1 MTLTFISV
9 FLITNVS
16 VYVSTEGSLH
26 APMLRLLV
34 GHRLFSDIFLFYTH
48 NKHRPQTC
56 DQSVAVLL
64 CLAWPLAC
72 TTCTHTHTHTHTTKV
87 ARWFFFSLS
96 LDAVFSLLFRWCLLK
111 VCWPSI
117 PHHCHLLAV
126 CSLQHTLLFC
136 FHCNTELGYSLLT
149 LPKINTSMSV
159 FHKYKDGKIDSQ
171 KQHID

>member
-56 DQSVAVLL
+56 DQSVTVLL

-72 TTCTHTHTHTHTTKV
+72 TTCTHTHTHTHTHNKGSSLV
-87 ARWFFFSLS
+87 FLFSFFGCCFLSSVPMVFIEGVLALHPPSLS
-96 LDAVFSLLFRWCLLK
+96 FTGCLLTATHAFILF
-111 VCWPSI
+111 P
-117 PHHCHLLAV
+117 
-126 CSLQHTLLFC
+126 LQH
-136 FHCNTELGYSLLT
+136 
-149 LPKINTSMSV
+149 
-159 FHKYKDGKIDSQ
+159 
-171 KQHID
+171 